1 MEMHRKKYSWPVSV
15 GLLLIHVGALAVF
28 IPAFFSWSALGV
40 AVGLWWMTGAFGISL
55 CFHRTL
61 THRSL
66 VMWKPLEYFAAFF
79 GTLALQGDPIE
90 WVATHRLHHAHADDD
105 GDPHDAHRGMWWT
118 HIDWLYMPN
127 DARPNEEEQKRN
139 APDLWA
145 QPFYRFLH
153 GRQLLLQILL
163 AAALVAIGG
172 WSWLVW
178 GVFGRL
184 VFVYHVTWFVNSA
197 AHKYGYRT
205 YKTEDLSTNCW
216 WVALLTWGE
225 GWHNNHHA
233 FPFSARHGLRW
244 FEFDPTWLQ
253 VKFLSALRLVRAVKL
268 PTPAMLARFETRRFE
283 LRRRSQAL

>member
-1 MEMHRKKYSWPVSV
+1 MKRKKYNPTVNF
-15 GLLLIHVGALAVF
+15 GLLAIHVGALLAF
-28 IPAFFSWSALGV
+28 FPAFFSWSGLALSLS
-40 AVGLWWMTGAFGISL
+40 LWWLTGAFGVAF

-66 VMWKPLEYFAAFF
+66 ALSKPLEYVSALF

-118 HIDWLYMPN
+118 HIDWLYLPN
-127 DARPNEEEQKRN
+127 AARPNDEEQHRQ

-153 GRQLLLQILL
+153 HRSFLLQIAL
-163 AAALVAIGG
+163 AVVLFAIGG
-172 WSWLVW
+172 MSWLVW
-178 GVFGRL
+178 GVFVRL

-197 AHKYGYRT
+197 AHKFGYRT
-205 YKTEDLSTNCW
+205 YKTGDLSTNCW

-244 FEFDPTWLQ
+244 FELDPTWIQ
-253 VKFLSALRLVRAVKL
+253 IKFWSALRLVRNVKL
-268 PTPAMLARFETRRFE
+268 PSKAMLQRLENRAQTE
-283 LRRRSQAL
+283 Q